1 MKNIKLQFRLVLAL
15 FSICLNSFA
24 QGPPPTNSVTITPTS
39 NTTDVKGNIKASGSV
54 EANSLKAAG
63 LATGNPFVANPVYA
77 NVEGHLVTGYRLGY
91 HSIPPSAFRLTYYL
105 NTNGEYSSYGPDF
118 LLYDAGS
125 VGSFAESVNRK
136 FVAPVYLPH
145 GAKIREI
152 KIGALSAYNESRT
165 LKVSLVKT
173 DFLTRQV
180 TTIHEFTTN
189 DISQSNS
196 TVFVSSFDLVPI
208 DNQTFLYQIFVE
220 SSTQTWNI
228 VSLTGII
235 IEYRDM

>member
-1 MKNIKLQFRLVLAL
+1 MKNSTLKYYLL
-15 FSICLNSFA
+15 FVFSSICLKSIS
-24 QGPPPTNSVTITPTS
+24 QGQLPTNSVTITPTS
-39 NTTDVKGNIKASGSV
+39 NTTDVKGSIKASGLV
-54 EANSLKAAG
+54 EANSLKASG
-63 LATGNPFVANPVYA
+63 LATGNPYVANPVYA
-77 NVEGHLVTGYRLGY
+77 NVDGNLVTGYRLGY
-91 HSIPPSAFRLTYYL
+91 HSIPPSAFRLTLYL

-145 GAKIREI
+145 GAKISEI
-152 KIGALSAYNESRT
+152 KIGAFSAYNDSRT
-165 LKVSLVKT
+165 LKVSLVQT
-173 DFLTRQV
+173 DFLTRQA

-189 DISQSNS
+189 DISQTNS
-196 TVFVSSFDLVPI
+196 TVFVSSLNLVLI
-208 DNQTFLYQIFVE
+208 DNQNFLYQIFVE